1 MTKMGLAPSVTLS
14 SNRDSRLQC
23 RRLYLVPNYVLDAV
37 GGSSERPAEMGN
49 TSSSGRSHQEE
60 TVDFGYL
67 APQGVYTGARDWNHS
82 IVTQLIVDRKLAPFY
97 RPLEDYEE
105 SWDDEQILAHMKE
118 PQSQEGGEGE
128 GNGTRADAAS
138 IVSSS
143 SRTHHKRPSASAKD
157 SSREQSKHPELGI
170 YRGATDCP
178 ICFLVRPIQ
187 SLLFVANPFII
198 TPHSIILQTS
208 TTLGAVIKL
217 FAPNALSRSS
227 ALTPQ
232 PPILSRSP
240 HRAPTAFKKTL
251 ELSTLLLHGELE

>member
-187 SLLFVANPFII
+187 
-198 TPHSIILQTS
+198 
-208 TTLGAVIKL
+208 
-217 FAPNALSRSS
+217 
-227 ALTPQ
+227 
-232 PPILSRSP
+232 
-240 HRAPTAFKKTL
+240 
-251 ELSTLLLHGELE
+251 